1 MVTAMANIKKHNLT
15 GQRYGRL
22 VVLEEAEHYRQGW
35 TAHRQWLCQCD
46 CGNQKIVRQNNLTQG
61 LTKSCG
67 CLRSETARARRERL
81 LELLQADREGCL
93 VILPTK
99 EAADK
104 IRKEVGDRCPD
115 VK

>member
-1 MVTAMANIKKHNLT
+1 MANIKKHNLT
-15 GQRYGRL
+15 GQRFGRL
-22 VVLEEAEHYRQGW
+22 VVLEEAEPYRRGW
-35 TAHRQWLCQCD
+35 SVSRCWLCECD
-46 CGNQKIVRQNNLTQG
+46 CGAKVVVRQENLLSGT
-61 LTKSCG
+61 TKSCG

-81 LELLQADREGCL
+81 LELLQADKEGRV
-93 VILPTK
+93 VIFHTK